1 MGRTA
6 PAALAVAGLL
16 LAAPPAAATGVSLQ
30 LQGEEQP
37 VVVPADQIDALAD
50 VPPTTY
56 RVSPAPGRPKL
67 PMSLSGT
74 RLATVLRAAGIDPA
88 SVPTLE
94 LTRDDGTILYLP
106 RTEIDPASGPPPLV
120 YVHGRSVVFA
130 GAGET
135 FASASGTPLR
145 VTVSSTAVLS
155 VDVSASD
162 TEIAPRGR
170 VAFEAEVEGALPGE
184 QLTYEWRFG
193 DGRTAST
200 AEARHRFRRRGR
212 YAVVLHVT
220 GDQASGGSSE
230 PVVVQVGRPEQAPGD
245 GQAGRSQAEEAPNA
259 GPVDG
264 TGTGGAADDGTA
276 PPAPAAGAEQSP
288 GTDDRTA
295 AERKRRRSRRAA
307 QRDPEQA
314 PLTGRVLGAVVPRS
328 AAQAGRAPASAAA
341 ARAGSDGGPAL
352 GWLAGAAGCLLLL
365 AWGANAEWRA
375 GARRRARVLGAER

>member
-1 MGRTA
+1 
-6 PAALAVAGLL
+6 
-16 LAAPPAAATGVSLQ
+16 
-30 LQGEEQP
+30 
-37 VVVPADQIDALAD
+37 VVVPSDQIEVLAD

-74 RLATVLRAAGIDPA
+74 RLATVLRRAGIDPA

-106 RTEIDPASGPPPLV
+106 RNEIDPAAGAPPLV
-120 YVHGRSVVFA
+120 YVQGRSVVFA

-162 TEIAPRGR
+162 TEIALRGR
-170 VAFEAEVEGALPGE
+170 VAFEADVEGALPGE
-184 QLTYEWRFG
+184 RLSYEWRFG

-200 AEARHRFRRRGR
+200 AKALHRFRRRGR

-230 PVVVQVGRPEQAPGD
+230 PVVVQVGKPEQAPGD
-245 GQAGRSQAEEAPNA
+245 GQAGRSQAEEAPSG
-259 GPVDG
+259 GPVS
-264 TGTGGAADDGTA
+264 GTGGGGTA
-276 PPAPAAGAEQSP
+276 SEGASPPAPAAGAEQSP
-288 GTDDRTA
+288 GADDRTA
-295 AERKRRRSRRAA
+295 AERRARRSRRGAE
-307 QRDPEQA
+307 RDPEEA
-314 PLTGRVLGAVVPRS
+314 PLVGRVLGAAAPQS

-365 AWGANAEWRA
+365 GLGANAEWRA
-375 GARRRARVLGAER
+375 GVRRRTRVLGAER